1 MAAKQISSFFII
13 YSIQRKSMLVSYRV
27 ELYPS
32 SLQYLDMAKPS
43 PTHAGSPILIKL
55 GLKIRALRESQGL
68 SQESVALGSGI
79 DRSYFGGIER
89 GEHNVAVVNLEKI
102 AIALDVQVA
111 DLLK

>member
-1 MAAKQISSFFII
+1 M
-13 YSIQRKSMLVSYRV
+13 

-32 SLQYLDMAKPS
+32 SIQYLDMAKPS
-43 PTHAGSPILIKL
+43 PTYAGSPVLIKL
-55 GLKIRALRESQGL
+55 GLKIRALREAQGL

-102 AIALDVQVA
+102 AIALDVHIT
-111 DLLK
+111 DLFK